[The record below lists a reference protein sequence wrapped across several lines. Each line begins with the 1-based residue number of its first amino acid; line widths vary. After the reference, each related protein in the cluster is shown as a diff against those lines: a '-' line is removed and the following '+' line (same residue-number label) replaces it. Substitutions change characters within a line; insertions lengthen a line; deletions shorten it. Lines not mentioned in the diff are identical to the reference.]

1 MAYFHTNEPLPE
13 ELDYP
18 LGVWSEMKQLGVVL
32 SPRDYEEMPYWIS
45 ELILMFIEVQADY
58 QNRQQGTEDMSGS
71 D

>member
-1 MAYFHTNEPLPE
+1 MAYFHTGEALPE

-32 SPRDYEEMPYWIS
+32 SPRDYEEAPYWML

-58 QNRQQGTEDMSGS
+58 QSRQQDTGGTGGTD
-71 D
+71 